1 MIDNGIPAKVSS
13 PEPSSYAPP
22 SQAAAKGDGKGFY
35 ETLNTVG
42 QHSHKQGS
50 GQQPD
55 AAADQGDAA
64 LATAETGLPA
74 EHVDAETKAPRSP
87 RAMID
92 IRYRAPISLTKTSAE
107 GQASLEALKTAKIA
121 DEGARLKIEAGK
133 ADKADK
139 AAELTDEAA
148 LLAAGGKIAANQ
160 AKVSEPG
167 KADASKTKDETITA
181 ETGETSLDEMLT
193 LLAGAP
199 VQGAADKGDPKV
211 KTKGVA
217 DDAVDPDAVAARKDL
232 AGGLAA
238 GLKTVSDEH
247 ADTEMPQGQTDAA
260 DQAFRLVRADGKGPS
275 MAIKGGEQASEARA
289 DGAAAAKD
297 AGPTVTILDAR
308 RFLAPVSDSNA
319 ANISGAFLG
328 DKTWVEAMRAGS
340 IDSIDSMTANAGKVV
355 NTLKIQMT
363 PIELGLVTATMRLS
377 GETLSIQLTVE
388 SPAAMHKLKEDSNDI
403 MSALKAQGFA
413 VDQIQISVA
422 ASSRS
427 DTDTGSP
434 QQQSAG
440 GQQSA
445 PGGGQGGQAQRQ
457 QNGSTPANN
466 SNAAGMKTDEA
477 VATQR
482 TQGSADGVRPSH
494 VYI

>member
-35 ETLNTVG
+35 ETLNKVG
-42 QHSHKQGS
+42 QDNHKPGS
-50 GQQPD
+50 GQKSD
-55 AAADQGDAA
+55 AAPEQGDGT
-64 LATAETGLPA
+64 LATAETDLPTEA
-74 EHVDAETKAPRSP
+74 PATEPKATQTPRG
-87 RAMID
+87 MID
-92 IRYRAPISLTKTSAE
+92 IRYRAPLSLPRTPTE
-107 GQASLEALKTAKIA
+107 GQASQEALKNAKL
-121 DEGARLKIEAGK
+121 DDDGARLKIATDRK
-133 ADKADK
+133 DQAADVKED
-139 AAELTDEAA
+139 AA
-148 LLAAGGKIAANQ
+148 LAAAGAKIAINQ
-160 AKVSEPG
+160 AKLSEHG
-167 KADASKTKDETITA
+167 KADASKTQDEALTA
-181 ETGETSLDEMLT
+181 EGGENPLDEMLT

-199 VQGAADKGDPKV
+199 AQAATDKGDLKV
-211 KTKGVA
+211 KGQGVGE
-217 DDAVDPDAVAARKDL
+217 DAVDPDGVAGRKDL
-232 AGGLAA
+232 VGGLAA
-238 GLKTVSDEH
+238 GLKSVSDEH
-247 ADTEMPQGQTDAA
+247 ADTALPKAEGDAA
-260 DQAFRLVRADGKGPS
+260 DQAFRLIRADGKGPS
-275 MAIKGGEQASEARA
+275 MAIRGGEQASEARA
-289 DGAAAAKD
+289 EGAAAAKD

-308 RFLAPVSDSNA
+308 RFLAPVSDSNS
-319 ANISGAFLG
+319 ANISAAFLG

-403 MSALKAQGFA
+403 MTALKAQGFA

-427 DTDTGSP
+427 DTNTGTS
-434 QQQSAG
+434 QQQSPG

-445 PGGGQGGQAQRQ
+445 SGGGQGGQAQQQ
-457 QNGSTPANN
+457 QNGSNWANGT
-466 SNAAGMKTDEA
+466 NAAGMKTDEA

-482 TQGSADGVRPSH
+482 PQGSADGVRPSH